1 MKMHHNYVF
10 FSDVDFFVYNVIQ
23 TSCFFFLKQVAEIYE
38 QISQCVSLAV
48 DAYWNPCGR
57 LADYLL
63 W

>member
-48 DAYWNPCGR
+48 DAY
-57 LADYLL
+57 
-63 W
+63 